1 MHKCAEYIGCS
12 GEDISLYSEDGDLK
26 FERCNNC
33 EIIWRSSD
41 SMHLLKPYEQTY
53 FESKSYSKRRKHKV
67 KKSGWLIDLARI
79 ENTKINSLL
88 EVGSSLCYT
97 LEAAK
102 KREIKHLGIDISEY
116 AVNHCNKL
124 GLNASSSSFDDL
136 KKANNKFD
144 LVFMQHVLEHFENP
158 FTVLQDCHELLNENG
173 IMLILVPNSKYRR
186 AEKQNSKHRF
196 YNMKGVGSEHFV
208 YFNYKNL
215 GKTLQAS
222 GFKVIQENYPVLLSK
237 YDSFSFFMNRIFRRS
252 LRIFNNDQELLVIAR
267 KI

>member
-12 GEDISLYSEDGDLK
+12 GKDISIYSEDDDLK
-26 FERCNNC
+26 FEQCNEC

-79 ENTKINSLL
+79 KNPKINRLL
-88 EVGSSLCYT
+88 EIGCSIGYT

-102 KREIKHLGIDISEY
+102 NRKIKHLGIDISEY
-116 AVNHCNKL
+116 AVNYCNNL
-124 GLNASSSSFDDL
+124 GLNASSASFDEL
-136 KKANNKFD
+136 KKTNNKFD
-144 LVFMQHVLEHFENP
+144 LIFMQHVLEHFENP
-158 FTVLQDCHELLNENG
+158 FAVLKDCHELLNENG
-173 IMLILVPNSKYRR
+173 IVLILVPNSKYIR
-186 AEKQNSKHRF
+186 AVKQNSKHRF
-196 YNMKGVGSEHFV
+196 YSKSGVGLEHFV

-215 GKTLQAS
+215 SKTLEAS
-222 GFKVIQENYPVLLSK
+222 GFKVIQKNYPILMSK
-237 YDSFSFFMNRIFRRS
+237 YDSFTFFMNRIFRRS
-252 LRIFNNDQELLVIAR
+252 LRTFNNDQELLVIAR